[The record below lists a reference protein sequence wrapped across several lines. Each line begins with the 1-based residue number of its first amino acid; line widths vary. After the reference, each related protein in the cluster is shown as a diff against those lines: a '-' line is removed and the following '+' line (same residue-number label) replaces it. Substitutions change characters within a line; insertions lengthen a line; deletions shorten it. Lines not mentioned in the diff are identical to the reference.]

1 MRPLMERAL
10 LEDFL
15 RERYHEADIDISSS
29 GVEPYTMAEL
39 RDLLGFDLG
48 QLAAV
53 SLRDSQSAGGDELR
67 ELVAARYGLSDA
79 GRVLVGNG
87 STEAQLLCL
96 AALLEP
102 GDEVVVVEP
111 AYHSL
116 LAPVRARGCRVR
128 RWQLRPED
136 GFRPD
141 LEELRHLITS
151 ATKAVKAVV
160 VNFPHNPTGVTLT
173 AGELAELVA
182 IVERHGC
189 YLLWDGAFEDLVFD
203 APPLAAPTHYE
214 RALCFGTMSKA
225 FGLPGLR
232 VGWGIAAPEIV
243 HAAVGVRDY
252 TTLALSPLVEWVAQR
267 ALEGAEQ
274 LIGPRMLTAAANR
287 RLVHGWLAARPDA
300 ESATAGAGVVAF
312 PQLTRVPDTM
322 ALCERLMR
330 EYRVLLVP
338 GEAFGVP
345 GRVRLGV
352 GGTATDLAAGLDA
365 LSHLLDT
372 MAEEAE

>member
-1 MRPLMERAL
+1 MRSLVERAS

-39 RDLLGFDLG
+39 RDLLGFDLER
-48 QLAAV
+48 LAAV
-53 SLRDSQSAGGDELR
+53 SLRDSQSAGGDNVR
-67 ELVAARYGLSDA
+67 ELIAARYGLGDA

-96 AALLEP
+96 ATLLEP

-116 LAPVRARGCRVR
+116 LAPVQARGCRVR
-128 RWQLRPED
+128 RWRLRPED

-141 LEELRHLITS
+141 LEELRRLVT
-151 ATKAVKAVV
+151 ATTRAVV

-182 IVERHGC
+182 IVEQHGC

-203 APPLAAPTHYE
+203 APPLTAPTHYE

-232 VGWGIAAPEIV
+232 VGWGIVPPEIV

-252 TTLALSPLVEWVAQR
+252 TTLALSPLVEWVAAR
-267 ALEGAEQ
+267 ALEGAER
-274 LIGPRMLTAAANR
+274 LIGPRMLTATTNR
-287 RLVHGWLAARPDA
+287 RLAREWLAPAPARCPSPRA
-300 ESATAGAGVVAF
+300 ERASLPSLNSPAYR
-312 PQLTRVPDTM
+312 TRWRC
-322 ALCERLMR
+322 AS
-330 EYRVLLVP
+330 
-338 GEAFGVP
+338 G
-345 GRVRLGV
+345 
-352 GGTATDLAAGLDA
+352 
-365 LSHLLDT
+365 
-372 MAEEAE
+372 

>member
-1 MRPLMERAL
+1 MRPLVERAL

-15 RERYHEADIDISSS
+15 RDRYHEADIDISSS
-29 GVEPYTMAEL
+29 GVEPYTVADL
-39 RDLLGFDLG
+39 RGLLGFDMEE
-48 QLAAV
+48 LAAV

-67 ELVAARYGLSDA
+67 ALIAARYGLGDP

-87 STEAQLLCL
+87 STEAQLLFL

-102 GDEVVVVEP
+102 GDEVVIVEP

-128 RWQLRPED
+128 RWRLRPQN
-136 GFRPD
+136 GFRPN
-141 LEELRHLITS
+141 LEELRRLVTS
-151 ATKAVKAVV
+151 STRAVI
-160 VNFPHNPTGVTLT
+160 VNFPHNPTGATLT
-173 AGELAELVA
+173 SAELTDLVS
-182 IVERHGC
+182 IVEQHGC

-203 APPLAAPTHYE
+203 APALPAPTHYE

-252 TTLALSPLVEWVAQR
+252 TTLALSPMVEWVAQR
-267 ALEGAEQ
+267 ALNGAEH
-274 LIGPRMLTAAANR
+274 LIGPRMATAAANR
-287 RLVHGWLAARPDA
+287 RLVREWLSVRPDA
-300 ESATAGAGVVAF
+300 VSATAGAGVVVF
-312 PQLTRVPDTM
+312 PHLTRVPDTM

-345 GRVRLGV
+345 GRVRLGF
-352 GGTATDLAAGLDA
+352 GGTTADLAAGLDA

>member
-1 MRPLMERAL
+1 MRSLVERAL

-39 RDLLGFDLG
+39 RDLLGFDLE

-67 ELVAARYGLSDA
+67 ELIAARYGLGDA

-116 LAPVRARGCRVR
+116 LAPVRARGCRIR
-128 RWQLRPED
+128 RWRLRPED
-136 GFRPD
+136 GFRPN
-141 LEELRHLITS
+141 LEELRQLVTS
-151 ATKAVKAVV
+151 ATKAVI

-173 AGELAELVA
+173 AGELAEFVT
-182 IVERHGC
+182 IVERRGC

-232 VGWGIAAPEIV
+232 VGWGIVPPELV

-267 ALEGAEQ
+267 ALEGAER
-274 LIGPRMLTAAANR
+274 LIGPHMLTAAANR
-287 RLVHGWLAARPDA
+287 RLVHGWLSTRPGEVPFPA
-300 ESATAGAGVVAF
+300 GGAGVVVF
-312 PQLTRVPDTM
+312 PQLTRVPNTM

-338 GEAFGVP
+338 GECFGVP
-345 GRVRLGV
+345 GRVRLGF
-352 GGTATDLAAGLDA
+352 GGTAADLAAGLDA

-372 MAEEAE
+372 MAEEAA

>member
-1 MRPLMERAL
+1 MRPLVERAL

-29 GVEPYTMAEL
+29 GVEPYTVAEL
-39 RDLLGFDLG
+39 RDLLGFDLA
-48 QLAAV
+48 QLAGV
-53 SLRDSQSAGGDELR
+53 SLRDSQSAGGDKLR
-67 ELVAARYGLSDA
+67 ALIAARYGLGDA

-96 AALLEP
+96 AALLGP

-128 RWQLRPED
+128 RWRLRPQD
-136 GFRPD
+136 GFSPD
-141 LEELRHLITS
+141 LDELRHLVTG
-151 ATKAVKAVV
+151 ATKAVI

-173 AGELAELVA
+173 AEELAELVA

-203 APPLAAPTHYE
+203 APALAAPMHYE

-225 FGLPGLR
+225 LGLPGLR

-243 HAAVGVRDY
+243 HSAVGVRDY

-267 ALEGAEQ
+267 ALEGADR

-287 RLVHGWLAARPDA
+287 SLVHDWLAARPG
-300 ESATAGAGVVAF
+300 EVSFPVGGAGVVVF
-312 PQLTRVPDTM
+312 PQLAHVPDTM

-345 GRVRLGV
+345 GRVRLGF
-352 GGTATDLAAGLDA
+352 GGTTADLAAGLDA

-372 MAEEAE
+372 MAEEAA

>member
-29 GVEPYTMAEL
+29 GAEPYTMAEL
-39 RDLLGFDLG
+39 RDLLGFDLE

-67 ELVAARYGLSDA
+67 AAIAARYGLGDA

-116 LAPVRARGCRVR
+116 LAPVLARGCRVR

-141 LEELRHLITS
+141 LEELRNLVTS
-151 ATKAVKAVV
+151 TTKAVI

-173 AGELAELVA
+173 TEELAELVA

-189 YLLWDGAFEDLVFD
+189 YLLWDGTFEDLAFD
-203 APPLAAPTHYE
+203 APPLSAPTYYE

-267 ALEGAEQ
+267 ALEGAER

-287 RLVHGWLAARPDA
+287 RLVHGWLAARPGEVSLPA
-300 ESATAGAGVVAF
+300 GGAGVVVF
-312 PQLTRVPDTM
+312 PHLTGVPDTM

-330 EYRVLLVP
+330 EHRVLLVP
-338 GEAFGVP
+338 GECFGVP
-345 GRVRLGV
+345 GRVRLGF
-352 GGTATDLAAGLDA
+352 GGTTADLAAGLDA

-372 MAEEAE
+372 MAEEAS

>member
-1 MRPLMERAL
+1 M
-10 LEDFL
+10 
-15 RERYHEADIDISSS
+15 
-29 GVEPYTMAEL
+29 
-39 RDLLGFDLG
+39 
-48 QLAAV
+48 
-53 SLRDSQSAGGDELR
+53 
-67 ELVAARYGLSDA
+67 
-79 GRVLVGNG
+79 
-87 STEAQLLCL
+87 
-96 AALLEP
+96 
-102 GDEVVVVEP
+102 EP

-116 LAPVRARGCRVR
+116 LAPVLARGCRVR
-128 RWQLRPED
+128 RWRLRPED

-141 LEELRHLITS
+141 LEELRQLATD
-151 ATKAVKAVV
+151 ATKAVI

-173 AGELAELVA
+173 TGELAELVA

-203 APPLAAPTHYE
+203 GPPLAAPTHYE

-267 ALEGAEQ
+267 ALEGAGR
-274 LIGPRMLTAAANR
+274 LIGPRMLAAAANR
-287 RLVHGWLAARPDA
+287 RLVQEWLTARPG
-300 ESATAGAGVVAF
+300 EVSFTAGGAGVVVF
-312 PQLTRVPDTM
+312 PQLARVPDTM

-330 EYRVLLVP
+330 ENRVLLVP
-338 GEAFGVP
+338 GECFGVP
-345 GRVRLGV
+345 GRVRLGF
-352 GGTATDLAAGLDA
+352 GGTTTDLAAGLDA

-372 MAEEAE
+372 MAEEAA